1 MKQLTFLLLSL
12 IVFSS
17 CRKDFAYFQKSPN
30 LTYLQKKNVVIPQI
44 EHPATQPMLTASVDD
59 SPEFI
64 GQAESFS
71 PETTA
76 IETEKPWWDD
86 GRKKKKKRTSV
97 SRKEGTFIEKIF
109 PNQTH
114 KDKKINKKRRNL
126 VPLNSNIYTGFI
138 ILGIAI
144 VLALVSLNSLS
155 LLFGVAAILFLYLG
169 FKKYFRK
176 KRRRDIFR

>member
-17 CRKDFAYFQKSPN
+17 CRKDFAHFQKSPN
-30 LTYLQKKNVVIPQI
+30 LSYSQKKNIVNSEIEVEPILIASIDNSPAFIENI
-44 EHPATQPMLTASVDD
+44 EH
-59 SPEFI
+59 
-64 GQAESFS
+64 FS
-71 PETTA
+71 PKSIEIEAKTTF
-76 IETEKPWWDD
+76 KND
-86 GRKKKKKRTSV
+86 GRKKRKKKNNV
-97 SRKEGTFIEKIF
+97 KQGTFIEKIF

-114 KDKKINKKRRNL
+114 KDKKISKKRRNP
-126 VPLNSNIYTGFI
+126 VPFNSNIYTGFI
-138 ILGIAI
+138 VLGIAI

-155 LLFGVAAILFLYLG
+155 LLFGLAAIVFLYLG